1 MRSFVNWGKRGPW
14 IALAV
19 LGAAALVLVAA
30 RVRERRRFEGA
41 VGSAEAHLLARFER
55 QAVAVRTLAAWPIA
69 TAAEFA
75 AAVAALPDRGPP
87 ALGFA
92 RSFRRGETGEIE
104 NALQQQGFAGLR
116 VWPDSGREGRTAVV
130 WLLPLRRGAIGYD
143 MLADPVRRDALERA
157 RDSGAPA
164 LSGRT
169 TLEEAGPG
177 FLLCAPVYRGG
188 SMPATLEGRRAQL
201 LGWTFRAVREDDFFK
216 ALLGP
221 EPVEMNLDDGDDAPP
236 RSGRAAFRP
245 GRLEEKRR
253 IVLGGRA
260 WTIRFS
266 PPLP

>member
-1 MRSFVNWGKRGPW
+1 MRSFVNWRKRRSW

-30 RVRERRRFEGA
+30 RGRERRRFEGA
-41 VGSAEAHLLARFER
+41 VGSAEAHLLARFEL
-55 QAVAVRTLAAWPIA
+55 QAAALRSLAARPIA

-104 NALQQQGFAGLR
+104 
-116 VWPDSGREGRTAVV
+116 
-130 WLLPLRRGAIGYD
+130 PLW
-143 MLADPVRRDALERA
+143 
-157 RDSGAPA
+157 S
-164 LSGRT
+164 
-169 TLEEAGPG
+169 
-177 FLLCAPVYRGG
+177 
-188 SMPATLEGRRAQL
+188 RRA
-201 LGWTFRAVREDDFFK
+201 
-216 ALLGP
+216 
-221 EPVEMNLDDGDDAPP
+221 
-236 RSGRAAFRP
+236 

-260 WTIRFS
+260 WTIRFG